1 MKQTLINQVQSMK
14 EQWLNRPALR
24 YLALLSVLVLLLGYG
39 LGGLKTAMLLTGY
52 LQLLFRAVLPGEP
65 VENRLLQRSA
75 ALAGGLA
82 RMLFF
87 TGMMA
92 NAAWPFLLI
101 AGVQAVGLL
110 LLAYG
115 ERIDTELSLLPLLAS
130 SGFLLLGLIFGAQF
144 ATVWITLTGMLAL
157 TAIYL
162 LLHGRQH
169 WNQLK
174 MRFHLA

>member
-1 MKQTLINQVQSMK
+1 
-14 EQWLNRPALR
+14 
-24 YLALLSVLVLLLGYG
+24 
-39 LGGLKTAMLLTGY
+39 
-52 LQLLFRAVLPGEP
+52 
-65 VENRLLQRSA
+65 
-75 ALAGGLA
+75 
-82 RMLFF
+82 
-87 TGMMA
+87 
-92 NAAWPFLLI
+92 LLI

>member
-1 MKQTLINQVQSMK
+1 MKQTLTNQVKNMK

-24 YLALLSVLVLLLGYG
+24 YLVLLSIVVMLLSYG
-39 LGGLKTAMLLTGY
+39 LGGLRTAMLLTGY

-65 VENRLLQRSA
+65 VENMPLQRVA

-87 TGMMA
+87 TGMMTK
-92 NAAWPFLLI
+92 AAWPFLLI
-101 AGVQAVGLL
+101 AGVQAAGLL

-115 ERIDTELSLLPLLAS
+115 KRMDTELSLLPLLAS
-130 SGFLLLGLIFGAQF
+130 SGFLLLGLLFGARF
-144 ATVWITLTGMLAL
+144 TAVWITLTGMLAL
-157 TAIYL
+157 TVMYL
-162 LLHGRQH
+162 LLHRQQN